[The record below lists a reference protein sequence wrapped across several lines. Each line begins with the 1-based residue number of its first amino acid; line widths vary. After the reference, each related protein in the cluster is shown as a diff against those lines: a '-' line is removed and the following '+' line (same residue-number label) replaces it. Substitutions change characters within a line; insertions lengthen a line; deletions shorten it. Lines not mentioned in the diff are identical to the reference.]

1 MKIAICGKG
10 GVGKSS
16 IATLLCEALC
26 EKGYQVL
33 AIDADP
39 SPHLARL
46 LGFEEA
52 EKITPIAEMRDL
64 LQQRAEKDGP
74 FYSLNPKV
82 DDLPEKFM
90 LKRNGLKLM
99 VLGAVREAGGGCA
112 CPEQT
117 VLRRLLS
124 LLLLQSK
131 EAIVIDL
138 EAGVEPFGRA
148 TISAIDAVLII
159 VQPYRGSIETA
170 RQIAKMAKDL
180 GVKNIFFVANNIL
193 DKEDLLFIEKELGV
207 SVLEWFPRDEELLRL
222 ERSGKPLI
230 DAQGKVRQ
238 KALCLA
244 EKLETA
250 LTHGK
255 S

>member
-10 GVGKSS
+10 GVGKST
-16 IATLLCEALC
+16 IAVLLCEALLD
-26 EKGYQVL
+26 KGFQVL

-46 LGFEEA
+46 LGFAEA
-52 EKITPIAEMRDL
+52 EKIVPIAEMKEL
-64 LQQRAEKDGP
+64 LATRAEKDGP

-90 LKRNGLKLM
+90 LKRDGLKLM

-124 LLLLQSK
+124 LLLLQSQ
-131 EAIVIDL
+131 EAVVVDM
-138 EAGVEPFGRA
+138 EAGVEHFGRA
-148 TISAIDAVLII
+148 TVSAIDAVLVV

-170 RQIAKMAKDL
+170 KQIARMAQDL
-180 GVKNIFFVANNIL
+180 KIPRIYFVGNLLATAEDESFL
-193 DKEDLLFIEKELGV
+193 KEELGV
-207 SVLEWFPRDEELLRL
+207 SPLVSFPRDEEILQL
-222 ERSGKPLI
+222 ERKGIPLKE
-230 DAQGKVRQ
+230 AQGLAKTTAF
-238 KALCLA
+238 KLA
-244 EKLETA
+244 EELLKHLQDGT
-250 LTHGK
+250 
-255 S
+255 

>member
-1 MKIAICGKG
+1 MKIAVCGKG
-10 GVGKSS
+10 GVGKST
-16 IATLLCEALC
+16 IAALLCEALL
-26 EKGYQVL
+26 EKGFQVL

-46 LGFEEA
+46 LGFAEA
-52 EKITPIAEMRDL
+52 EKVVPIAEMKDL
-64 LQQRAEKDGP
+64 LAARAEKDGP

-90 LKRNGLKLM
+90 LERDGLKLM

-131 EAIVIDL
+131 EAVVVDM
-138 EAGVEPFGRA
+138 EAGVEHFGRA
-148 TISAIDAVLII
+148 TVSAIDAVLVV

-170 RQIAKMAKDL
+170 KQIARMA
-180 GVKNIFFVANNIL
+180 
-193 DKEDLLFIEKELGV
+193 EDLRVPNVYFVGNLVASQEDEDFLSRELGARPLV
-207 SVLEWFPRDEELLRL
+207 SFPRDEEILRL
-222 ERSGKPLI
+222 ERQGLPLGE
-230 DAQGKVRQ
+230 ARGPARAA
-238 KALCLA
+238 ALKLA
-244 EKLETA
+244 EE
-250 LTHGK
+250 LTKRLQNGT
-255 S
+255 